1 MFAIVVETIIV
12 IILGLILFM
21 FDPFS
26 TIMALIFIITLFISG
41 IMFLKWFASQIQ
53 SGFTPKMPYFEDGQ
67 TPDYGDDPN
76 ENIWDETF
84 DENSP
89 EYYCPKDDD
98 DPSTP

>member
-1 MFAIVVETIIV
+1 
-12 IILGLILFM
+12 
-21 FDPFS
+21 
-26 TIMALIFIITLFISG
+26 
-41 IMFLKWFASQIQ
+41 
-53 SGFTPKMPYFEDGQ
+53 MPYFEDGQ